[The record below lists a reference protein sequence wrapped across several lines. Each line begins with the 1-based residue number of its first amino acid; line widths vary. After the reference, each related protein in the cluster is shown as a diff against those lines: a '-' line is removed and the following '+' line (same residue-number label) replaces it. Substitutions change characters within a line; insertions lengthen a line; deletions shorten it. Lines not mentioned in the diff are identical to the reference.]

1 MNCDKIREYANRL
14 KVQHILEWEREERLL
29 AIAQFAS
36 LTVQM
41 KNLTQQHRVELVQT
55 APPTA
60 YVKTGKKRGRPP
72 AREVIAKTNTTINQ
86 FYQPA
91 HSGGNERY
99 ARHYASRIGW

>member
-1 MNCDKIREYANRL
+1 
-14 KVQHILEWEREERLL
+14 
-29 AIAQFAS
+29 
-36 LTVQM
+36 M

-60 YVKTGKKRGRPP
+60 YEKTGKKRGRPP

-91 HSGGNERY
+91 HSGG
-99 ARHYASRIGW
+99 